1 MYGCG
6 RQYELGRVIRAQTVL
21 AQTVLAP
28 RSRAYNRVRSASAA
42 LPMPL
47 QLFWP
52 DNQLWYLVEIIN
64 VNAKTKQAK

>member
-1 MYGCG
+1 MW
-6 RQYELGRVIRAQTVL
+6 L
-21 AQTVLAP
+21 
-28 RSRAYNRVRSASAA
+28 
-42 LPMPL
+42 LP